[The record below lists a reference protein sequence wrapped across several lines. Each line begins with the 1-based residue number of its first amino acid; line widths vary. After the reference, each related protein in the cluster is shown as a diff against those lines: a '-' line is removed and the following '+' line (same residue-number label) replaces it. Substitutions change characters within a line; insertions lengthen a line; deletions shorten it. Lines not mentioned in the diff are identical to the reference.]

1 MPLPKLINEPPR
13 VKPARGKTLLDRLIN
28 GLLKCLLLL
37 AFFIVLSGFLALII
51 FLSSLRFVIKL

>member
-1 MPLPKLINEPPR
+1 